1 MFSNRQSSCSSW
13 FPLFIGLMLSLGPG
27 LISSA
32 FAEASAELTVDE
44 IIHRANLAVYYQD
57 KDGRAQV
64 QMTITDRQGRE
75 RERRLTILRR
85 DDADSDALEDN
96 AYWSEQQYYVYF
108 QRPSDL
114 NRTVFMVHKHLGAD
128 DDRWLYLPSLD
139 LVRRISATDKRNSFV
154 GSDFFYEDVSGRNI
168 DLDEHELIDTT
179 DQFYV
184 VKSTP
189 KDPAT
194 VEFAWY
200 ESYIH
205 RESFI
210 PVQTSYYKAGGEKYR
225 EARALAVETIDGYP
239 TVTKAQMKS
248 LETGSTTVMEYLS
261 VEYGIGLPEDI
272 FTERYLRRAP
282 REYLR

>member
-1 MFSNRQSSCSSW
+1 MMILRMFGMLLGLALVGQLFAQSSNTPS
-13 FPLFIGLMLSLGPG
+13 
-27 LISSA
+27 
-32 FAEASAELTVDE
+32 VDE

-57 KDGRAQV
+57 KDGRAEV
-64 QMTITDRQGRE
+64 QMTIKDSQGRE

-85 DDADSDALEDN
+85 DRADTDDLEGN

-108 QRPSDL
+108 QRPADL

-139 LVRRISATDKRNSFV
+139 LVRRIAATDKRNSFV

-168 DLDEHELIDTT
+168 DLDEHELSNTT

-184 VKSTP
+184 IRSTP
-189 KDPAT
+189 RDAGA

-205 RESFI
+205 RETFI
-210 PVQTSYYKAGGEKYR
+210 PVQTSYYKADGQKYR
-225 EARALAVETIDGYP
+225 EARALAVETISGYP
-239 TVTKAQMKS
+239 TVTRAQMQS
-248 LETGSTTVMEYLS
+248 LETGSTTVMEYRS

-272 FTERYLRRAP
+272 FSERYLRRAP